1 MPWSTGWETLM
12 VFGGNQASCTL
23 ESLIWGWHV
32 VLSKNNKTCW
42 FCIFIL
48 LLKAVNHS
56 SMFCD
61 VIHTFLLDLH
71 STGSFR
77 MSRFQ
82 KHRGFAA
89 LPITWGFSI
98 SPDIKPQRKTVN
110 LSFYSFPPKHFSPF
124 RHSDLLGSAW
134 KNSPVS
140 WLFAMFSGSYPWIM
154 DGNLAIHSSIVS
166 LFTSLDSPQSPL
178 TFWSRNFTFKF

>member
-1 MPWSTGWETLM
+1 M
-12 VFGGNQASCTL
+12 
-23 ESLIWGWHV
+23 
-32 VLSKNNKTCW
+32 LSKNNKTCW

-124 RHSDLLGSAW
+124 RHSDLFGSAW

-140 WLFAMFSGSYPWIM
+140 SLFAMFSGSYSWIM
-154 DGNLAIHSSIVS
+154 DGRLSTHCSVLS
-166 LFTSLDSPQSPL
+166 LFISLDSQQISL
-178 TFWSRNFTFKF
+178 KTI